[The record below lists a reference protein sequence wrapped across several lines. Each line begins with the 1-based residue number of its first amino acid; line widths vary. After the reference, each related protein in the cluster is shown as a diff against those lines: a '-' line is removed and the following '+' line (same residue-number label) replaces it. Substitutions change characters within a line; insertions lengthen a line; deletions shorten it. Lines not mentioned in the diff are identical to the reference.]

1 MVDRAQLHNGME
13 VVGSDGDFVGH
24 VKSLA
29 EFHLSIDRPAK
40 MDAYAPYGVIQEVT
54 RDRVVLNVPADQVDL
69 MGWSKIPAPGP

>member
-1 MVDRAQLHNGME
+1 MVDRAQLRNGME

-40 MDAYAPYGVIQEVT
+40 MDAYAPYDVIQEVT
-54 RDRVVLNVPADQVDL
+54 QDRVVLNVPADQVDK
-69 MGWSKIPAPGP
+69 MGWSKIPAPGV

>member
-1 MVDRAQLHNGME
+1 VVDRAQLRNGME

-40 MDAYAPYGVIQEVT
+40 MDAYAPYDVIQEVT
-54 RDRVVLNVPADQVDL
+54 QDRVVLNVPADQVDK
-69 MGWSKIPAPGP
+69 MGWSKIPAPGV

>member
-1 MVDRAQLHNGME
+1 ME
-13 VVGSDGDFVGH
+13 VVGSDGDFVGY

-40 MDAYAPYGVIQEVT
+40 MDAYAPYDVIQEVT
-54 RDRVVLNVPADQVDL
+54 QDRVVLNVPGGQVDQ